1 MSAQIS
7 ASAGRACS
15 DWERQAPEYFTLGYF
30 TLRKTCRGDERMKTV
45 FDYEVGDFVIHPS
58 CPDWGIGQVQSV
70 IGERVTV
77 SFEHAGK
84 QLINA
89 SLISL
94 TPVAEKTD

>member
-1 MSAQIS
+1 MSAQMP
-7 ASAGRACS
+7 ASAGRDHL
-15 DWERQAPEYFTLGYF
+15 DWERRASGYF
-30 TLRKTCRGDERMKTV
+30 TLWKTSRGDERMKTV